1 MKYIVIG
8 GQHCGYCTQAK
19 NLLERKEL
27 EYEYRDMV
35 EINPREMT
43 RLTDIAGIPQFRTVP
58 QIFVVEGETW
68 CYVGGYTELNHT
80 LNG

>member
-1 MKYIVIG
+1 MKYIVLG

-27 EYEYRDMV
+27 DYEYRDMMEV
-35 EINPREMT
+35 NPKEMT

-58 QIFVVEGETW
+58 QIFVVDEEKW
-68 CYVGGYTELNHT
+68 CYVGGYTELNQT